1 MTSQLNWHFVIAV
14 IYLLRTSDLTR
25 LFPSEEGRSKVMST
39 SLEWTA
45 SPLEEVFVACG
56 SASFPF
62 SLYSVD
68 ATVHM
73 VMVEQNKM
81 VWDANYEMRLWRDKK
96 TLKLEGMLGEGMK
109 RFQYLRNIYK
119 SADLLYHHLPL
130 DQIIMPINKLR
141 AKSVWSED

>member
-1 MTSQLNWHFVIAV
+1 
-14 IYLLRTSDLTR
+14 
-25 LFPSEEGRSKVMST
+25 MST

-45 SPLEEVFVACG
+45 SPLEEAFAACG

-73 VMVEQNKM
+73 VMGEQNKM
-81 VWDANYEMRLWRDKK
+81 GWDANYEMRLWRDKKK

-109 RFQYLRNIYK
+109 RFQYLRNISK
-119 SADLLYHHLPL
+119 
-130 DQIIMPINKLR
+130 
-141 AKSVWSED
+141 